1 MYCVALGLH
10 LNSCSSLETPPQD
23 IVGRGFD
30 SVKAFLQKMAGGFT
44 ECHRTKL
51 MFIGLG
57 QAGKTTYVIL
67 DDWKAVKT

>member
-10 LNSCSSLETPPQD
+10 LNSCPSLETPPQD

-57 QAGKTTYVIL
+57 QAGKTT
-67 DDWKAVKT
+67 